1 MTDPNAS
8 WRTVTMRIWFWYWLS
23 PAMMRP
29 VWPPEMPKTY
39 SMPASAN
46 TRATRARD
54 GVSSVTIRSTAIAL
68 SSGNGGRSL
77 QRPNAEYNARDA
89 APHAEARFPRQ
100 PPSSALRLNKRGT
113 KSAMSRSS
121 MRAKREAER
130 RFPVR
135 IRVAVPPDGFGRQLA
150 VMHAWLDETC
160 GPEGWHTAAAG
171 LSGVVNDAVAF
182 YFADA
187 AFAYAFVNR
196 FCCGFRVE

>member
-1 MTDPNAS
+1 
-8 WRTVTMRIWFWYWLS
+8 
-23 PAMMRP
+23 
-29 VWPPEMPKTY
+29 
-39 SMPASAN
+39 
-46 TRATRARD
+46 
-54 GVSSVTIRSTAIAL
+54 
-68 SSGNGGRSL
+68 
-77 QRPNAEYNARDA
+77 
-89 APHAEARFPRQ
+89 
-100 PPSSALRLNKRGT
+100 
-113 KSAMSRSS
+113 MSRSS

-187 AFAYAFVNR
+187 AFAHAFVNR
-196 FCCGFRVE
+196 FCCGFRVEPVEGGFTMRGDRLPTRRAAAPHNTP